1 LSLPSHEGSAST
13 VNGKVQRRGAIRQIR
28 LLVRRQVMRRGDS
41 HSRKESIYPPTHSR
55 KESVY
60 PPTLSAVK
68 SIYPLSC
75 PSLSIAFALSLAL
88 LFLIHLFFPLPVES
102 TPYRQGVVL
111 RVVLRRLLNK
121 SIYCPAALVAYL
133 LMRSYLLDEELLTR
147 IECQLSR

>member
-1 LSLPSHEGSAST
+1 MSLPSHEGSAST

-111 RVVLRRLLNK
+111 RRLSNQ
-121 SIYCPAALVAYL
+121 SIPASQINLSWPVK
-133 LMRSYLLDEELLTR
+133 EGTR
-147 IECQLSR
+147 KGTYKEGRTGQYGP